1 MKTVD
6 LFASVATQA
15 AQDANVRKYGVFI
28 LKNGFKGIGKLN
40 PTLVWID
47 AGLAVIEAFNSYCQY
62 SAACEVTE
70 QMRAQNRAL
79 EILLA
84 QQLQIG
90 ELEFETLL
98 RQRQVKQAH
107 YNRLLEETSA
117 GERLTVKKIKNQ
129 MELLK
134 NLHALLHTQRQQSG
148 SFRQLIELQVAVDAC
163 LDANLTLMLETT
175 AI

>member
-6 LFASVATQA
+6 LFASVATQV
-15 AQDANVRKYGVFI
+15 AQDTNVRKYGVFI
-28 LKNGFKGIGKLN
+28 LKNGFKGLGKLN

-47 AGLAVIEAFNSYCQY
+47 AGLAVIDAFNAYCQY

-98 RQRQVKQAH
+98 RQRQVEQAH
-107 YNRLLEETSA
+107 YNRLMEETFV
-117 GERLTVKKIKNQ
+117 GERLTVQNIRDQ
-129 MELLK
+129 MALLK
-134 NLHALLHTQRQQSG
+134 NLHALLQTLRQQTG

-175 AI
+175 TI